1 MKIKKKKPSIG
12 FLLEVKSTFKDNENV
27 KINDIIAEWD
37 PFTLPIISQ
46 INGIVKFKELEEGI
60 TTREIIDES
69 TGLSSNIVMDWKQ
82 QTKNQDLVPRLEIH
96 DKKSNG
102 KALVLENGSTASYEL
117 TVDSIIS
124 VKNDQNVKQGD
135 VIARVSKESSKT
147 KDITGGLPRVAEL
160 FEARKPK
167 DHAIIAEV
175 SGKIE
180 FGKDYKMKRKISIV
194 PENKDLSPVEYVISK
209 SKHLTVQEGDI
220 VEIGD
225 ILVDGIQF
233 HMIFFELKVW
243 RRLPLI

>member
-1 MKIKKKKPSIG
+1 
-12 FLLEVKSTFKDNENV
+12 
-27 KINDIIAEWD
+27 
-37 PFTLPIISQ
+37 
-46 INGIVKFKELEEGI
+46 
-60 TTREIIDES
+60 
-69 TGLSSNIVMDWKQ
+69 MDWKQ

-102 KALVLENGSTASYEL
+102 EVLVLENGSTASYQL

-124 VKNDQNVKQGD
+124 VNNDQNIKQGD
-135 VIARVSKESSKT
+135 VIARVPKESSKT

-194 PENKDLSPVEYVISK
+194 PDDSNLSPVEYVISK
-209 SKHLTVQEGDI
+209 V
-220 VEIGD
+220 
-225 ILVDGIQF
+225 
-233 HMIFFELKVW
+233 
-243 RRLPLI
+243 